1 MPISRITIQ
10 SSTTNKDLIFDLN
23 TIQQGWVAQIIEGT
37 FGDTKSYSFTDGK
50 LMNVESKSIDINVR
64 LTPAMTITERTPEEI
79 LRFLSGAYV
88 NSKVTLI
95 DTDIQGLSINYINK
109 GDIYNAELSEL
120 PSSTWS
126 QNCVIREIKYN
137 YSEKPATIE
146 FTISTMKPFLVGS
159 TLDFY
164 YGIRNTPQQVYRQQ
178 FYKIFERL
186 KDLNV
191 YGDIESLAMT
201 FPQSYKDFSRTIAF
215 DGFPYVAYIKTEE
228 PNSPC
233 ELWLN
238 KNSSG
243 NKTFTFRGGASYSSS
258 YAYITEAYP
267 MFTIG
272 HVKYLLEA
280 YGYTT
285 DKINTGYGP
294 VAAWIRFVQI
304 KKGL

>member
-1 MPISRITIQ
+1 MPISRITIR
-10 SSTTNKDLIFDLN
+10 SSTTSKDLIFDLN

-37 FGDTKSYSFTDGK
+37 FGDTRSYSFTNGN
-50 LMNVESKSIDINVR
+50 LTNVESKSIDINIR

-88 NSKVTLI
+88 NSEVTLI
-95 DTDIQGLSINYINK
+95 DTDVKGLNINYISN

-120 PSSTWS
+120 PSSIWY
-126 QNCVIREIKYN
+126 QKCVIREIKYN

-146 FTISTMKPFLVGS
+146 FTISTMKPFLIGS

-186 KDLNV
+186 RDLNV
-191 YGDIESLAMT
+191 YGDIEGLAMT

-215 DGFPYVAYIKTEE
+215 NDFPYVVYIKTEK
-228 PNSPC
+228 PNLPC
-233 ELWLN
+233 ELQLN
-238 KNSSG
+238 KSTSG
-243 NKTFTFRGGASYSSS
+243 DKTFTFRGGASYSSS
-258 YAYITEAYP
+258 YAYVTEAYP
-267 MFTIG
+267 MFTIS
-272 HVKYLLEA
+272 HVKYLLDA

-294 VAAWIRFVQI
+294 AAAWIRFVQI